1 MECKVNDFLNEI
13 NEIAPPPSNADQ
25 DEVWKQ
31 CFDELT
37 GYPYYWNKNT
47 DEVTWNQPKSFEK
60 NYKPPSKITPDK
72 NHILNKE
79 IRPPSSNSVPKDL
92 IKIYSV
98 GETMKQMPKKPV
110 SKLDKKQ
117 TKRKYPKGD
126 DSDDEK
132 IVLISSYGTD
142 SESEDDT
149 KKAKKD
155 KKSVDSDKYNSE
167 EDDDFDILA
176 KIQKRAQELKE
187 LGGDIPVE
195 VKEVV
200 ETSKRELLEVPKN
213 GPSLVASYC
222 SDSEEENDEIKKIFP
237 NNPEPVQVSH
247 STLFPITKP
256 INVKDFVQS
265 HPDLNTDRTSD
276 VDKTEIFDAKLF
288 KRKKKIAVPFVGPV
302 KKDNQD
308 GESRKGLGY
317 DKENKSTEKNSNG
330 MYLGFRKGGVEFVKS
345 DVLNPPVN
353 NVEENSV
360 NKSQDDKETEE
371 IENMY
376 SILKDKL
383 LFLNEG
389 RPTLS
394 SVQSMVIQAET
405 LMTALN
411 DGALKGSYI
420 KKWLED
426 TCSEMK
432 KLEKEA
438 APTGW
443 VLQWDKI
450 HRRYFYQNK
459 QNGTSQWEYPQPDTN
474 TNDVAM
480 DISTTPPP
488 VLDIEP
494 EELSPPLPPVL
505 RSPSPPPPPIIS
517 IDDAAEIP
525 LPNYDV
531 PLDVDAVQLVSQKV
545 ELNGQPLPPGVDPA
559 DVATAPP
566 QQTVQLPQEKDSLNS
581 ALDSFYSDIA
591 AISSPLPQPEE
602 ANRVTATV
610 APVLSEIPA
619 ESVKKKKKVKLI
631 SNLGMK
637 KKGVSQLVEKWRSVQ
652 QEYKN

>member
-1 MECKVNDFLNEI
+1 
-13 NEIAPPPSNADQ
+13 
-25 DEVWKQ
+25 
-31 CFDELT
+31 
-37 GYPYYWNKNT
+37 
-47 DEVTWNQPKSFEK
+47 
-60 NYKPPSKITPDK
+60 
-72 NHILNKE
+72 
-79 IRPPSSNSVPKDL
+79 
-92 IKIYSV
+92 
-98 GETMKQMPKKPV
+98 MKQMPKKPV

-155 KKSVDSDKYNSE
+155 KTSVDSDKYNSE

-195 VKEVV
+195 IKEVV
-200 ETSKRELLEVPKN
+200 ETSKRELLEGPKN

-256 INVKDFVQS
+256 INVKDFVQP
-265 HPDLNTDRTSD
+265 HPDLNTDRTPD

-566 QQTVQLPQEKDSLNS
+566 QQTVQLPQEKVRLYSQSINTYMGNPIMQWGSWSCLLPSRLFCRVLYFDRTSRICRKSYLQSYINYRVLFSLNTTIIRLPLCGKLRGTFLEHLLTPS
-581 ALDSFYSDIA
+581 A
-591 AISSPLPQPEE
+591 
-602 ANRVTATV
+602 
-610 APVLSEIPA
+610 
-619 ESVKKKKKVKLI
+619 
-631 SNLGMK
+631 
-637 KKGVSQLVEKWRSVQ
+637 
-652 QEYKN
+652 

>member
-1 MECKVNDFLNEI
+1 
-13 NEIAPPPSNADQ
+13 
-25 DEVWKQ
+25 
-31 CFDELT
+31 
-37 GYPYYWNKNT
+37 
-47 DEVTWNQPKSFEK
+47 
-60 NYKPPSKITPDK
+60 
-72 NHILNKE
+72 
-79 IRPPSSNSVPKDL
+79 
-92 IKIYSV
+92 
-98 GETMKQMPKKPV
+98 MKQMPKKPV